1 MYNCDVSSSSNQGI
15 RPTNR
20 PSYQKPNRPNIAGPV
35 APVGG
40 GGSVG
45 PAPSGGGY
53 TNPLAQVI
61 GGIGSFFQAL
71 GGKHDETEQFNDDN
85 KLDD

>member
-45 PAPSGGGY
+45 PPSGGY

-71 GGKHDETEQFNDDN
+71 GGRHDGAEQFDEDN
-85 KLDD
+85 KLTD